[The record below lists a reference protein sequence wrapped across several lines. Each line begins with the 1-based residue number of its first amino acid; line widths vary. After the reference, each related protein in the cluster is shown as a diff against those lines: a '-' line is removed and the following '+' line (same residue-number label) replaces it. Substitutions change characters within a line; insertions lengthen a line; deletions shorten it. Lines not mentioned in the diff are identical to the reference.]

1 MPEMKRQYQ
10 DQEMPLLDHLE
21 ELRTRIIHS
30 LIGLI
35 IGMAISLVFSKRI
48 LDLLL
53 IPTTRID
60 APLHL
65 QVLKVQ
71 GMFMV
76 TLEIAFFGG
85 IVLSLPYILYQIWLF
100 IAPGLLEHERRYF
113 PRLIFSATTLF
124 LVGVAF
130 SYFVVLPFALN
141 FFIGLAPPEIKPN
154 IAIDFYIGFAI
165 RMLVIF
171 GIIFELPVLS
181 YFLSKIG
188 ILTPEIMRRYRRHAI
203 VVIFISAAILT
214 PPDIMTQVLLA
225 IPLVLLYELSIWI
238 SGIVVRGKK
247 AAAEA
252 EANAADPPQES
263 SQEENS
269 ST

>member
-1 MPEMKRQYQ
+1 
-10 DQEMPLLDHLE
+10 MPLLDHLE
-21 ELRTRIIHS
+21 ELRTRIIRS
-30 LIGLI
+30 LVGLI
-35 IGMAISLVFSKRI
+35 IGMAISLVFSKQI
-48 LDLLL
+48 LDFLL

-85 IVLSLPYILYQIWLF
+85 IILSLPYILYQAWLF

-124 LVGVAF
+124 LLGVAF
-130 SYFVVLPFALN
+130 SYFIVLPFALN

-171 GIIFELPVLS
+171 GVIFELPVLS

-188 ILTPEIMRRYRRHAI
+188 ILTPELMRKHRRHAI

-238 SGIVVRGKK
+238 SGIVVRGRE
-247 AAAEA
+247 AALK
-252 EANAADPPQES
+252 
-263 SQEENS
+263 EEHATQQS
-269 ST
+269 VEEDS

>member
-1 MPEMKRQYQ
+1 
-10 DQEMPLLDHLE
+10 MPLLDHLE
-21 ELRTRIIHS
+21 ELRTRIIRS

-53 IPTTRID
+53 LPTTRID
-60 APLHL
+60 APLNL

-85 IVLSLPYILYQIWLF
+85 IILSLPYILYQAWLF

-124 LVGVAF
+124 LTGVAF
-130 SYFVVLPFALN
+130 SYFIVLPFALN

-181 YFLSKIG
+181 YFFSKIG
-188 ILTPEIMRRYRRHAI
+188 LLTPQLMRQYRRHAI
-203 VVIFISAAILT
+203 VVIFIGAAILT

-225 IPLVLLYELSIWI
+225 IPLLLLYELSIWI
-238 SGIVVRGKK
+238 SGVVVRGRKA

-252 EANAADPPQES
+252 STQES
-263 SQEENS
+263 AQEES
-269 ST
+269 KTS

>member
-1 MPEMKRQYQ
+1 
-10 DQEMPLLDHLE
+10 MPLLDHLE
-21 ELRTRIIHS
+21 ELRTRIIRS
-30 LIGLI
+30 LVGLI

-85 IVLSLPYILYQIWLF
+85 IILSLPYILYQAWLF

-124 LVGVAF
+124 LLGVAF
-130 SYFVVLPFALN
+130 SYFIVLPFALN

-171 GIIFELPVLS
+171 GVIFELPVLS

-188 ILTPEIMRRYRRHAI
+188 ILTPEIMRKHRRHAI
-203 VVIFISAAILT
+203 VVIFISAAVLT

-238 SGIVVRGKK
+238 SGIVVRGRE
-247 AAAEA
+247 AAAK
-252 EANAADPPQES
+252 D
-263 SQEENS
+263 EENS
-269 ST
+269 TEESAEEESKAP

>member
-1 MPEMKRQYQ
+1 
-10 DQEMPLLDHLE
+10 MPLLDHLE
-21 ELRTRIIHS
+21 ELRTRIIRS
-30 LIGLI
+30 LVGLI

-48 LDLLL
+48 LDFLL

-85 IVLSLPYILYQIWLF
+85 IILSLPYILYQAWLF

-124 LVGVAF
+124 LLGVAF
-130 SYFVVLPFALN
+130 SYFIVLPFALN

-171 GIIFELPVLS
+171 GVIFELPVLS

-188 ILTPEIMRRYRRHAI
+188 ILTPEIMRKHRRHAI
-203 VVIFISAAILT
+203 VVIFISAAVLT

-238 SGIVVRGKK
+238 SGIVVRGRE
-247 AAAEA
+247 AAAK
-252 EANAADPPQES
+252 D
-263 SQEENS
+263 EENS
-269 ST
+269 TEESAEEESKAP